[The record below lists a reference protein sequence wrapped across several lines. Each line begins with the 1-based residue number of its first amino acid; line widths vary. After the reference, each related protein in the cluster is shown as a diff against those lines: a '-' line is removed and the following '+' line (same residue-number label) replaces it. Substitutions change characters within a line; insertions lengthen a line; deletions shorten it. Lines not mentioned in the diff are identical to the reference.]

1 MNYESTVD
9 WALMTDHLRCNPSF
23 FGRLRFD
30 AALIQHTTDKM
41 VFVRLLFMFTCQI
54 STFGTFK
61 LALVQLYTLARLGHC
76 LDRDFQLT
84 RVKALPSTSSMF
96 IPLESIIR
104 GAVLVPSD
112 SANEYFVVDHLDSDM
127 FLQMKALLADQ
138 KL

>member
-9 WALMTDHLRCNPSF
+9 WGLMSDHLQCNPSF
-23 FGRLRFD
+23 FGSLHFD
-30 AALIQHTTDKM
+30 TVLIQHTADKM
-41 VFVRLLFMFTCQI
+41 VFVCLLFMFTCQV

-61 LALVQLYTLARLGHC
+61 FALVQPYTLAHLGHR
-76 LDRDFQLT
+76 LDHDFQLT

-96 IPLESIIR
+96 IPLESIIHS
-104 GAVLVPSD
+104 AVLVPSD
-112 SANEYFVVDHLDSDM
+112 SANKYFVVDHLDSDM

>member
-9 WALMTDHLRCNPSF
+9 WGLMSDHLQCNPSF
-23 FGRLRFD
+23 FGSLRFD
-30 AALIQHTTDKM
+30 TALIQHTADKM

-61 LALVQLYTLARLGHC
+61 FALVQPYTLARSGHR
-76 LDRDFQLT
+76 LDCDFQLT

-112 SANEYFVVDHLDSDM
+112 SANKYFVVDHLDSDM
-127 FLQMKALLADQ
+127 FLRMKALLADQ

>member
-9 WALMTDHLRCNPSF
+9 WGLMSDHLRCNPSF
-23 FGRLRFD
+23 FGSPRFD
-30 AALIQHTTDKM
+30 AALIQHTADKM

-61 LALVQLYTLARLGHC
+61 FVLVQPYTLACSGRR

-84 RVKALPSTSSMF
+84 RVKALPNTSLMF
-96 IPLESIIR
+96 IPLESIICS
-104 GAVLVPSD
+104 AVLVPSD

-127 FLQMKALLADQ
+127 FLWMKALLADQ